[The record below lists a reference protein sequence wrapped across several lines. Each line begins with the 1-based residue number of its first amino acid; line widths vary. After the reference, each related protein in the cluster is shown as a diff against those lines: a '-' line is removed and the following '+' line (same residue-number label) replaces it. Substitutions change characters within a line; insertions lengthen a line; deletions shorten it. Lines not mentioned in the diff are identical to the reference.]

1 MEHYNDD
8 MSLGEVYVYEAFMD
22 GTNIRDL
29 NGLDIIDA
37 IEQLEIAF
45 FTDCETLR
53 VKRVVG
59 EHITRAD
66 VVLYGVDHRLLSQL
80 YTEGRRRVLLN

>member
-1 MEHYNDD
+1 MEHYNSG
-8 MSLGEVYVYEAFMD
+8 MSLGEVYAYEAFMD

-29 NGLDIIDA
+29 NGLDLIGA
-37 IEQLEIAF
+37 IEQLEISF

-53 VKRVVG
+53 VKIVVG
-59 EHITRAD
+59 EPITRAD

-80 YTEGRRRVLLN
+80 YAEGRRRALLN